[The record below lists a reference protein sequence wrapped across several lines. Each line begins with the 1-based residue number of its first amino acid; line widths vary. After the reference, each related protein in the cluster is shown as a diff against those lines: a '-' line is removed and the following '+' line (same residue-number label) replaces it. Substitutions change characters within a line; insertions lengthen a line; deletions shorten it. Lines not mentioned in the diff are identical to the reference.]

1 MGITAHNQS
10 INQMDSHRL
19 KPTITLTVEARKR
32 SVKTLQGII
41 FDVDGTLADTED
53 VHRLAFNHVFQEYG
67 LDWNWTPELYRELL
81 AISGGRERIAD
92 YGRRLRRRFATDAE
106 FEQFVVAMHKAKTRK
121 YAAMLTEG
129 EVPLRPGIRRLLD
142 EARGAGL
149 KLGIATSS
157 ARSNIETLLDNN
169 LPPGWRQWFTALET
183 CDSVPQKKP
192 SPAVY
197 LAALERLGTAAAHTV
212 ALEDTL
218 NGLAAARAAGLVT
231 IVTTHRF
238 TRDEHF
244 PDADLVVDSAGEP
257 HAPFTVLEGCAAGH
271 HYVDLSLF
279 ETLVLRRH
287 GALGDEPRAALRA
300 HA

>member
-1 MGITAHNQS
+1 M
-10 INQMDSHRL
+10 
-19 KPTITLTVEARKR
+19 
-32 SVKTLQGII
+32 KTLQAII

-92 YGRRLRRRFATDAE
+92 YGRRLRQRFASNAAFEE
-106 FEQFVVAMHKAKTRK
+106 FVIALHKAKTRK

-129 EVPLRPGIRRLLD
+129 EVRLRPGVRRLLD
-142 EARGAGL
+142 QARNADL

-169 LPPGWRQWFTALET
+169 LPPGWRSWFSALET
-183 CDSVPQKKP
+183 CDSVPLKKP

-197 LAALERLGTAAAHTV
+197 LAALARLGSEARHTV
-212 ALEDTL
+212 ALEDTR

-238 TRDEHF
+238 TRDHQF

-257 HAPFTVLEGCAAGH
+257 DAPFSVLQGCAAGH

-279 ETLVLRRH
+279 ETLLLRRH
-287 GALGDEPRAALRA
+287 GSAELETRAALRA

>member
-1 MGITAHNQS
+1 M
-10 INQMDSHRL
+10 
-19 KPTITLTVEARKR
+19 
-32 SVKTLQGII
+32 KTLKAII

-67 LDWNWTPELYRELL
+67 LDWHWTPELYRELL
-81 AISGGRERIAD
+81 AISGGRERIAN
-92 YGRRLRRRFATDAE
+92 YGKGLRRRFASDAA
-106 FEQFVVAMHKAKTRK
+106 FEDFVVAMHKAKTRK

-129 EVPLRPGIRRLLD
+129 EVRLRPGIRRLLD
-142 EARGAGL
+142 EARAAGL

-157 ARSNIETLLDNN
+157 ARSNVETLLDNN
-169 LPPGWRQWFTALET
+169 LPCGWRQWFLAIVT
-183 CDSVPQKKP
+183 CDCVSQKKP

-197 LAALERLGTAAAHTV
+197 LAALAQLGSTARHTV

-218 NGLAAARAAGLVT
+218 NGLAAARAAQLVT

-238 TRDEHF
+238 TRDHDF

-257 HAPFTVLEGCAAGH
+257 SAPFTVLQGSPDEH
-271 HYVDLSLF
+271 EYVDLSLF
-279 ETLVLRRH
+279 EALLLRRQ
-287 GALGDEPRAALRA
+287 GRDSRAQRAARRA